1 MASLYAMKIEEL
13 KGLGKKRAELF
24 HKLGV
29 YSVGQLLN
37 FYPRTY
43 EDWSEITDIADVQDG
58 QTVCVSGELTSGV
71 QSGYTKT
78 GKFIAKVF
86 IADETGVCEL
96 VFFNNPYI
104 RTMLKTDVKYRFF
117 GKAARRFSEVQMI
130 SPTFS
135 AESDLNII
143 KPIYNLTAGLP
154 NNVVVK
160 AVRQAVDLLPEEVND
175 PLPGE
180 LREKYGLCGLRFAIE
195 NIHFPQSSEALNTAK
210 KRLVIEEL
218 LVLNLGLRQLKNR
231 KRSENKN
238 LIKTDFSAEFESLLS
253 FKLTNA
259 QRNAVADCVRDIM
272 NPEVSMNRLV
282 QGDVGSG
289 KTVVAGS
296 LCYTV
301 VKNGGQAA
309 IMAPTE
315 ILAEQHYNSFKEIL
329 SNTSINIA
337 LLTGSVKKSE
347 KEQIRAKLE
356 NGEIDLV
363 IGTHALITDKTLF
376 KNLALVVTDEQHR
389 FGVSQRAK
397 LLSKGNNPH
406 LLVMSA
412 TPIPRTLGLIIFG
425 DLDISIIDE
434 LPPGRQEIETLLIDG
449 SKRQRALGF
458 IRKEVLRG
466 RQAYIV
472 CPLVEEGDSDI
483 ELASAEEYA
492 AELML
497 NYFTDIEVEVLHG
510 KMKPADKE
518 AVMAKFSSGE
528 IKILVATTVIEVG
541 IDVPNATIMMIEN
554 AERFGL
560 SQLHQLR
567 GRVGRGSEKSWCILV
582 SDSTTENSSERLKT
596 MCTTRDGFKI
606 ADADLKLRGPGD
618 FFGSRQHGLPQL
630 NISSLADTRNL
641 EISQKIA
648 DYVIED
654 SNFLYDDRYRAL
666 NAEIKRLFLQTGEE
680 TLN

>member
-117 GKAARRFSEVQMI
+117 GKATRRFSEVQMI

-160 AVRQAVDLLPEEVND
+160 AVRQAVDLLPDEVND

-449 SKRQRALGF
+449 LKRQRALGF

-497 NYFTDIEVEVLHG
+497 NYFTDIEVGVLHG

>member
-289 KTVVAGS
+289 KTVVA
-296 LCYTV
+296 T
-301 VKNGGQAA
+301 
-309 IMAPTE
+309 
-315 ILAEQHYNSFKEIL
+315 
-329 SNTSINIA
+329 
-337 LLTGSVKKSE
+337 
-347 KEQIRAKLE
+347 
-356 NGEIDLV
+356 
-363 IGTHALITDKTLF
+363 
-376 KNLALVVTDEQHR
+376 
-389 FGVSQRAK
+389 
-397 LLSKGNNPH
+397 
-406 LLVMSA
+406 
-412 TPIPRTLGLIIFG
+412 
-425 DLDISIIDE
+425 
-434 LPPGRQEIETLLIDG
+434 
-449 SKRQRALGF
+449 
-458 IRKEVLRG
+458 
-466 RQAYIV
+466 
-472 CPLVEEGDSDI
+472 
-483 ELASAEEYA
+483 
-492 AELML
+492 
-497 NYFTDIEVEVLHG
+497 VLHCRQKRRTG
-510 KMKPADKE
+510 GD
-518 AVMAKFSSGE
+518 
-528 IKILVATTVIEVG
+528 
-541 IDVPNATIMMIEN
+541 N
-554 AERFGL
+554 
-560 SQLHQLR
+560 
-567 GRVGRGSEKSWCILV
+567 GS
-582 SDSTTENSSERLKT
+582 D
-596 MCTTRDGFKI
+596 
-606 ADADLKLRGPGD
+606 
-618 FFGSRQHGLPQL
+618 
-630 NISSLADTRNL
+630 
-641 EISQKIA
+641 
-648 DYVIED
+648 
-654 SNFLYDDRYRAL
+654 
-666 NAEIKRLFLQTGEE
+666 
-680 TLN
+680 